1 MHRHDW
7 TKEPKS
13 GERAPARLHYEQLS
27 HPPNR
32 TSPAMDSTHLL
43 SEFPERSDDVR
54 LGDPALVDRN
64 TDLVLTGRKRS
75 GKTYFA
81 ELLPHEPLGFSDP
94 MIRVCEGV
102 LGTSSKDVPQVRDFL
117 VNVGALGRGES
128 PPREITGNSIAWR
141 SLCIR
146 LRDDGADVTGMGSPD
161 LWRSFGREAFWI
173 DLMEERVA
181 SCGGPVAIHNARFP
195 EEVERFTQRG
205 FQHLHVMASENTRRA
220 RLTEAG
226 EEAQPGASTE
236 RLARELDRVA
246 RGDTPLELDLAQRLA
261 PSIVDDVRCLV
272 SVVWSDERSDPPF
285 SRDRVAT
292 KEQPDTGEGQGG
304 EDVASLVHEDL
315 ERRVEEGA
323 EEYGERLTTEN
334 GRDPLVDAYQ
344 EVLDTALYLRQELAE
359 RA

>member
-1 MHRHDW
+1 
-7 TKEPKS
+7 
-13 GERAPARLHYEQLS
+13 
-27 HPPNR
+27 
-32 TSPAMDSTHLL
+32 MDSLRLL
-43 SEFPERSDDVR
+43 SVFLDRSDDVR
-54 LGDPALVDRN
+54 VGNPTLVDRN

-81 ELLPHEPLGFSDP
+81 ELLPHEPLGFSDA
-94 MIRVCEGV
+94 MLRVCEGV

-117 VNVGALGRGES
+117 VNIGALGRGES

-173 DLMEERVA
+173 DLMEERVE
-181 SCGGPVAIHNARFP
+181 SHSGPVAIHNARFP
-195 EEVERFTQRG
+195 EEVERFTERG
-205 FQHLHVMASENTRRA
+205 FQHLHVMASEATRRA

-226 EEAQPGASTE
+226 EQTQPGASTE
-236 RLARELDRVA
+236 QMARELDRVA
-246 RGDTPLELDLAQRLA
+246 RGDTPLELDLAKELPA
-261 PSIVDDVRCLV
+261 SVVGDVHERA
-272 SVVWSDERSDPPF
+272 SVVWSDERSDPQF

-292 KEQPDTGEGQGG
+292 KEQPDTGEGQAG

-323 EEYGERLTTEN
+323 DEYGERLTTEN